1 MSKLEELI
9 NQLCPDGVEYVKI
22 KECIKSVKN
31 IKWKEHEDQKFHYID
46 LASVDRETHSVLD
59 TQIITS
65 ANAPSRAQQI
75 VECNDVLL
83 GTTRPMLK
91 RFCLI
96 NDEYSGEICSTGF
109 CVLRPNLE
117 KILPA
122 WLLHNISSDVFFA
135 HVEKFQK
142 GASYPAITDAEVK
155 TFCIPLPPLPVQ
167 EEIVRILDNMTS
179 LTAELTEK
187 LAEEKLARQK
197 QYEYYLNSLLS
208 FDEGNAQDGV
218 RWMRV
223 GELFEFKN
231 GLNKGKDFFGKGTPI
246 VNFTDVFKNACI
258 YEDTL
263 KGRVEVTTTEM
274 ERYSAKKGD
283 VFFTRTSETPEEIG
297 MTAVLLD
304 DIPDCVFSGFV
315 LRARPKTEL
324 LLPKYCGY
332 CFSSREI
339 RKEIVRTCTY
349 TTRALTNGTTL
360 SKLRIPVP
368 PLEEQQRIVDIL
380 DRFDKLCNDISE
392 GLPAEIEARKKQYEY
407 YRDKLL
413 TFREKEG

>member
-155 TFCIPLPPLPVQ
+155 TFFP
-167 EEIVRILDNMTS
+167 
-179 LTAELTEK
+179 
-187 LAEEKLARQK
+187 
-197 QYEYYLNSLLS
+197 
-208 FDEGNAQDGV
+208 
-218 RWMRV
+218 
-223 GELFEFKN
+223 FK
-231 GLNKGKDFFGKGTPI
+231 
-246 VNFTDVFKNACI
+246 
-258 YEDTL
+258 
-263 KGRVEVTTTEM
+263 
-274 ERYSAKKGD
+274 KK
-283 VFFTRTSETPEEIG
+283 
-297 MTAVLLD
+297 
-304 DIPDCVFSGFV
+304 
-315 LRARPKTEL
+315 
-324 LLPKYCGY
+324 
-332 CFSSREI
+332 
-339 RKEIVRTCTY
+339 
-349 TTRALTNGTTL
+349 
-360 SKLRIPVP
+360 
-368 PLEEQQRIVDIL
+368 
-380 DRFDKLCNDISE
+380 
-392 GLPAEIEARKKQYEY
+392 
-407 YRDKLL
+407 
-413 TFREKEG
+413 

>member
-122 WLLHNISSDVFFA
+122 WLLHNISSDAFFA

-179 LTAELTEK
+179 LTAELT
-187 LAEEKLARQK
+187 AELKARQK
-197 QYEYYLNSLLS
+197 QYEYYRESLLS
-208 FDEGNAQDGV
+208 FDEDNAQDGV
-218 RWMRV
+218 RWMKL
-223 GELFEFKN
+223 GELFPSIRN
-231 GLNKGKDFFGKGTPI
+231 GFVGTVTPYFTDADNGVRYLKGTNI
-246 VNFTDVFKNACI
+246 HNGVISDNDVE
-258 YEDTL
+258 Y
-263 KGRVEVTTTEM
+263 VT
-274 ERYSAKKGD
+274 
-283 VFFTRTSETPEEIG
+283 
-297 MTAVLLD
+297 
-304 DIPDCVFSGFV
+304 
-315 LRARPKTEL
+315 RAFHQKHIKTEL
-324 LLPKYCGY
+324 KADDILMVQSGHVGECAVVGEKYAGANCHAL
-332 CFSSREI
+332 
-339 RKEIVRTCTY
+339 IVLSNGGECLSQY
-349 TTRALTNGTTL
+349 IAYYLQSKQGKKKLKAITTGGTVKHIL
-360 SKLRIPVP
+360 ASAMKKFEVPVP
-368 PLEEQQRIVDIL
+368 TLEEQQRIVDIL

-413 TFREKEG
+413 TFKEKEA